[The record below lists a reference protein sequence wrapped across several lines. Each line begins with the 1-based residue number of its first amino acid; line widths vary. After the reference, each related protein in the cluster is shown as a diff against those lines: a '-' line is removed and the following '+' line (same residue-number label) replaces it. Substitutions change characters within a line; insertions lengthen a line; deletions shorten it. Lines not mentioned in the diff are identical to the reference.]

1 MNKIFNNRNVIR
13 IVMLIAGIFLG
24 WLFFSPSPENI
35 SDTAEH
41 AHNILAEEWTCSMH
55 PTVRQSGPGKC
66 PICGMNLIPLESDQ
80 EAEELTGVKL
90 SETAMKLANI
100 QTTEIRTD
108 QAVKEIRLSGKVQA
122 DERRISSQSAHIPGR
137 IERLMV
143 NSTGEYVSAGQVIAY
158 IYSPELVTAQQEL
171 LEASKI
177 RESQPSLYAAAREK
191 LKTWKLTDEQIDKM
205 LTENKSLERF
215 PLLADVS
222 GIVLERKVNVGDY
235 VSRGMAIYDVADL
248 SHLWLQFDVY
258 ESDLKWVK
266 KNSLIEFT
274 VESLPGEK
282 FEGKISFIDP
292 IINPKTRVAKARVE
306 VTNPELKLK
315 PEMFATGIVKT
326 NLKGSGEIILPKSA
340 VMWTGQRSIVYVKNT
355 SDKGISFSLREVVLG
370 PSLGDSYVIESG
382 LESGVEVV
390 TNGTF
395 TIDAAS
401 QLAGKPSMMNPKGDD
416 EMTGHQH

>member
-1 MNKIFNNRNVIR
+1 
-13 IVMLIAGIFLG
+13 
-24 WLFFSPSPENI
+24 
-35 SDTAEH
+35 
-41 AHNILAEEWTCSMH
+41 MH

-108 QAVKEIRLSGKVQA
+108 QAVKEIRLNGKVQA

-171 LEASKI
+171 LEAFKI

-191 LKTWKLTDEQIDKM
+191 LKTWKLADGQIDKM
-205 LTENKSLERF
+205 LTENRSLERF

-266 KNSLIEFT
+266 KNSVIEFT

-306 VTNPELKLK
+306 VVNPGLKLK

-370 PSLGDSYVIESG
+370 PSLGDSNVIESG
-382 LESGVEVV
+382 LESGMEVV